1 MRYVID
7 KSSLM
12 ENVQIIKKIA
22 GAVPVIGV
30 VKGNGYGLGT
40 VRFAEVLVECGIGVL
55 AVACI
60 EEARALRG
68 AGIALPVLLL
78 TPPAN
83 AAIAGSVISLEL
95 IAAVDSHASAQL
107 LDTAAKAKAVKAKA
121 HIKIDTGLGRY
132 GFLPGEENKII
143 DVYNS
148 FDSIDFTGIY
158 SHFSCS
164 FAKSPES
171 LNRQLEK
178 FIAVTQVLENAG
190 VDCGVKHIA
199 NSSAALLY
207 PATHLDC
214 VRIGSAFL
222 GRLAV
227 PNLYGLHKIGFMEC
241 EIAAIKDLPKN
252 HNIGYGDAYK
262 TKKPVRIAIVPI
274 GHTHGFGL
282 EKRKDCFRLRDV
294 ARYVLNDLKPLF
306 GQEKQ
311 YCRIGGQQVPVIGR
325 IGLTHTAVDITG
337 LDCEVGHI
345 AVFEMNPLQVDASVE
360 RVLR

>member
-7 KSSLM
+7 KFSLI
-12 ENVQIIKKIA
+12 ENVQTIKKIA
-22 GAVPVIGV
+22 GAVPIIGV

-60 EEARALRG
+60 EEGQALRDS
-68 AGIALPVLLL
+68 GIALPILLL

-83 AAIAGSVISLEL
+83 ADIANSIVSLEL
-95 IAAVDSHASAQL
+95 IAAIDSHASARL
-107 LDTAAKAKAVKAKA
+107 LDTAAKAKAVRAKA

-132 GFLPGEENKII
+132 GFLPGEENEII

-164 FAKSPES
+164 FAESPES
-171 LNRQLEK
+171 VNRQSEK
-178 FIAVTQVLENAG
+178 FLAVTQTLESAG
-190 VDCGVKHIA
+190 LDCGVKHIA

-207 PATHLDC
+207 PTTHLDC

-227 PNLYGLHKIGFMEC
+227 PNLYELNKIGFMEC
-241 EIAAIKDLPKN
+241 EIAAIKNLPKN

-294 ARYVLNDLKPLF
+294 ARYVLNDIKPLF
-306 GQEKQ
+306 GKDKQ

-337 LDCEVGHI
+337 IDCEIGHI
-345 AVFEMNPLQVDASVE
+345 AVFEMNPLQVDPMVE
-360 RVLR
+360 RVFR

>member
-12 ENVQIIKKIA
+12 ENAQIINKIA
-22 GAVPVIGV
+22 GSVPVIGV

-60 EEARALRG
+60 EEAQALRG
-68 AGIALPVLLL
+68 AGITLPILLL

-83 AAIAGSVISLEL
+83 ADIAASIVSLEL
-95 IAAVDSHASAQL
+95 IAAIDSHAGAQL
-107 LDTAAKAKAVKAKA
+107 LDTAAKAKQVKAKA

-132 GFLPGEENKII
+132 GFLPGETNNII

-158 SHFSCS
+158 AHFSSS
-164 FAKSPES
+164 FAKNSES
-171 LNRQLEK
+171 VDGQLKK
-178 FIAVTQVLENAG
+178 FLAVTQFLESAG
-190 VDCGVKHIA
+190 FDCGVKHIA
-199 NSSAALLY
+199 NSSAALLS
-207 PATHLDC
+207 PAAHLDC

-227 PNLYGLHKIGFMEC
+227 PNVYGLHKIGFMEC

-262 TKKPVRIAIVPI
+262 TKKPVRIAIIPI
-274 GHTHGFGL
+274 GHTHGFGV

-294 ARYVLNDLKPLF
+294 VRYILNDIKLLF
-306 GQEKQ
+306 GREKL
-311 YCRIGGQQVPVIGR
+311 YCRIGGEQVPVIGR
-325 IGLTHTAVDITG
+325 IGLTHTAVDISG
-337 LDCEVGHI
+337 VACELGDI
-345 AVFEMNPLQVDASVE
+345 AVFEINPLQVDAWVE
-360 RVLR
+360 RVLL